1 MSQCGF
7 RKVYSSQHCLQA
19 MLECL
24 NNFKKSVED
33 GNESGALLTD
43 LSKVLNCINHKL
55 LIAKLFCGVSSTALN
70 LIHSY
75 LTNRTQRIN
84 NSFSRRSS
92 IEYGVL
98 QGSVLGSLFDIDL
111 IDLFY

>member
-1 MSQCGF
+1 
-7 RKVYSSQHCLQA
+7 

-33 GNESGALLTD
+33 GNESRPLLTD
-43 LSKVLNCINHKL
+43 LSKVFNCINHKL

-75 LTNRTQRIN
+75 LKNRTQRIN
-84 NSFSRRSS
+84 NSFTRRSS
-92 IEYGVL
+92 MEYGIL
-98 QGSVLGSLFDIDL
+98 QGSVLGPLFDFNL

>member
-1 MSQCGF
+1 MIG
-7 RKVYSSQHCLQA
+7 
-19 MLECL
+19 
-24 NNFKKSVED
+24 
-33 GNESGALLTD
+33 
-43 LSKVLNCINHKL
+43 
-55 LIAKLFCGVSSTALN
+55 KLFCGVSSTVLN

-111 IDLFY
+111 IDLFYWCEDSSIANYAEDKTPYRNYNH